1 MKKVVTRLA
10 AMAVALC
17 LMAIAP
23 QAYAAPASTPVAP
36 SVLVLPFTINA
47 EPSVAAKMQKDLP
60 ALVRQALAAKGFKVS
75 SAGTKPINDIATAK
89 ALAKNAKARY
99 AVIGS
104 YNQLGDTFSLDL
116 RLVDSVTAAV
126 RPYFA
131 EKRSSLEL
139 PAAVNELA
147 AQAWGGLTAANA
159 LADVQ
164 VRGLRVLDP
173 DRVLVRL
180 TSRKGTAP
188 TPDEIDQDVRRV
200 WDLGYFND
208 VKADIEQGG
217 QGRVLVFTVD
227 EKPRIDDVRVEGSDE
242 VKISDITEAMSSR
255 TGTVLN
261 DKLLAE
267 DLQKITELYRKQGYY
282 LAEVAYNV
290 ISRPDGASAAL
301 VLTVK
306 EGKKLYIKDVV
317 IEGLEKVDRSDMED
331 FLSLKSR
338 SIFSWFTGTGVLKE
352 DMLERDSQAVQ
363 AYLVNQGY
371 IEARVS
377 APEVVYD
384 ESGITI
390 IYRVREG
397 VRYALGEIGFKGD
410 MIDTDER
417 LRQVIKL
424 DEQRDNEKYFSLQIL
439 QDDLKNLTEFY
450 NDYGY
455 AFAEVD
461 VDTRQRP
468 DEGIVDIFYTLN
480 PKEKVYIRRVEVEG
494 NIKTRDNV
502 ILRELRLADGQQYNG
517 DAMRRSTERLDKMR
531 YFDEVNPQLVPTGNP
546 GEVDLKVG
554 VKEGNTGMINVGF
567 GYSTY
572 DKFGVSAG
580 ISESNLWGS
589 GYQVGLQ
596 GYLSG
601 RNNSLNFSFVN
612 PRLYDT
618 NFGFGVNVYAI
629 DEEWTEFDKRT
640 VGTQLRIMYPL
651 GEYTTV
657 SAAYRFDFYTL
668 SNMASNASPSIRDY
682 EGDNWASVVSASI
695 RRDTTNSAT
704 NPTKGT
710 KGSLTLDYGG
720 GGIGGDDNFFKPVL
734 EFGFYYGLTEKHVL
748 HARGT
753 MGAVFRNS
761 NKLVP
766 AFERFYLGGMNS
778 IRGYS
783 IEDISPRDPST
794 RESIGSDR
802 MGHASFEYIWNFKPD
817 MGLAVVPFFDVGFST
832 DSKYQKDMFKNLYY
846 SAGLELRWRSPM
858 GDLRFA
864 YGIPLAK
871 NVDGQKRT
879 SGRFEFTMGQAF

>member
-10 AMAVALC
+10 VMAVALC
-17 LMAIAP
+17 LMAVAP
-23 QAYAAPASTPVAP
+23 LAHAAPTSAPAAP
-36 SVLVLPFTINA
+36 SVLVLPFAINA
-47 EPSVAAKMQKDLP
+47 EPSVASKMQKDLP
-60 ALVRQALAAKGFKVS
+60 VLVRQALAAKGFKVS
-75 SAGTKPINDIATAK
+75 SAGTKPVSDPATAK
-89 ALAKNAKARY
+89 AMAKNAKARY

-104 YNQLGDTFSLDL
+104 YSQVGDSFSLDL
-116 RLVDSVTAAV
+116 RMVDTSSSAV

-131 EKRSSLEL
+131 EKRSTLEL
-139 PAAVNELA
+139 PAAVTELA
-147 AQAWGGLTAANA
+147 AQAWGGLTQANA

-180 TSRKGTAP
+180 ASHKGSAP

-208 VKADIEQGG
+208 VKADLEQSG

-242 VKISDITEAMSSR
+242 VKITDITEAMSSR

-261 DKLLAE
+261 DKLLSE
-267 DLQKITELYRKQGYY
+267 DLQKITELYRKKGYY
-282 LAEVAYNV
+282 LAEVTYNV

-301 VLTVK
+301 VLNVK

-317 IEGLEKVDRSDMED
+317 IEGLEKVDRGDMED

-338 SIFSWFTGTGVLKE
+338 SLFSWFTGTGVLKE

-384 ESGITI
+384 ETGITI

-397 VRYALGEIGFKGD
+397 VRYALGEVGFKGD
-410 MIDTDER
+410 MIDTEER
-417 LRQVIKL
+417 LRDVIKL
-424 DEQRDNEKYFSLQIL
+424 DEQRDEKKFFSLQVL
-439 QDDLKNLTEFY
+439 QEDLKKLTEFY

-461 VDTRQRP
+461 VETNERP
-468 DEGIVDIFYTLN
+468 EEGIVDIYYTLN

-494 NIKTRDNV
+494 NVKTRDNV

-580 ISESNLWGS
+580 ISESNLWGR

-601 RNNSLNFSFVN
+601 RDNSLNFSFVN
-612 PRLYDT
+612 PRINDT
-618 NFGFGVNVYAI
+618 NLGFGLNVYAI

-640 VGTQLRIMYPL
+640 VGTQFRIMYPL

-657 SAAYRFDFYTL
+657 SAGYRLDFYRL
-668 SNMASNASPSIRDY
+668 SNMAINASPSIRDY
-682 EGDNWASVVSASI
+682 EGNNWASVVSATIS
-695 RRDTTNSAT
+695 RDTTNSAI
-704 NPTKGT
+704 NPTRGT
-710 KGSLTLDYGG
+710 KGNITLNYGG

-734 EFGFYYGLTEKHVL
+734 ELGFFYGLNEKHVL
-748 HARGT
+748 HARGSI
-753 MGAVFRNS
+753 GAVYRNS

-783 IEDISPRDPST
+783 IEDISPRDPRT
-794 RESIGSDR
+794 GESIGSDR
-802 MGHASFEYIWNFKPD
+802 MGHASFEYIWNFKQD
-817 MGLAVVPFFDVGFST
+817 MGLSVVPFFDIGISA
-832 DSKYQKDMFKNLYY
+832 DSKYQKDIFKHVYY

-871 NVDGQKRT
+871 NVDDEKRS